1 MLHTIFSQPFLIIS
15 IIFCVL
21 LEEID
26 PLQGLTARFLV
37 GMGLSFLAG
46 FLIGL
51 ERESKGKPAGI
62 STHCFVIGGSMI
74 FSYLSAHVDPNST
87 SRIAASDYNRN
98 WIPWCW
104 IYSKKRRDQ
113 ESYKFDYSSKYMV
126 FMFCWNGIW
135 IWLFFIGI
143 VAVVF
148 AIFVARIPK
157 ITKLGIGNNGNV

>member
-15 IIFCVL
+15 IIFCIL

-62 STHCFVIGGSMI
+62 GTHCFVIGGSMI

-87 SRIAASDYNRN
+87 SRIAAQIITGIGFLGAGFILRSEET
-98 WIPWCW
+98 
-104 IYSKKRRDQ
+104 KRVTNLTTG
-113 ESYKFDYSSKYMV
+113 SKYMV

>member
-15 IIFCVL
+15 IIFCIL
-21 LEEID
+21 LEEIH
-26 PLQGLTARFLV
+26 PLRGLTVHFLV
-37 GMGLSFLAG
+37 GMGLSFMAG

-74 FSYLSAHVDPNST
+74 LSYLSAHCDPNST
-87 SRIAASDYNRN
+87 SRIARSDYNRN

-104 IYSKKRRDQ
+104 TNSKERGGQK
-113 ESYKFDYSSKYMV
+113 SYKSDDSSKYMV

-135 IWLFFIGI
+135 IWFLYHRNSCCGFRNICCSYS
-143 VAVVF
+143 
-148 AIFVARIPK
+148 
-157 ITKLGIGNNGNV
+157 

>member
-15 IIFCVL
+15 IIFCIL

-26 PLQGLTARFLV
+26 PLQGLTAHFLV

-87 SRIAASDYNRN
+87 SRIAAQIITGIGFLGAGLILRSEET
-98 WIPWCW
+98 
-104 IYSKKRRDQ
+104 KRVTNLTTAA
-113 ESYKFDYSSKYMV
+113 S
-126 FMFCWNGIW
+126 IW
-135 IWLFFIGI
+135 FSCSIGMAFRFGFFFIGI

-157 ITKLGIGNNGNV
+157 ITKLGIGNDGNV